1 MFVYSIEY
9 QNSLHSLLKQ
19 IVGSFTIMSDHY
31 QVVGQNNR
39 NALVQSKR
47 VAPYHEDIT
56 RVQPFEPSSISPG
69 QYTKIKLDF
78 KHATDRELILND
90 IRLCFNLDLSARST
104 VGKVYAV
111 RGTDLIRE
119 MVVKINEDIVF
130 KADKRSELSMLWE
143 MNNHK
148 TGGVPSK
155 VNHAFLLNY
164 GNIPSGLGQN
174 LFFKSSDSTFYQD
187 LTGTTYT
194 DATTGP
200 YSETKKVTQTGLE
213 RHDGLPRLIYDD
225 TPSPDYSFRFN
236 ISLNQ
241 LLGPVFHRLHMRRI
255 EYVQIELMFE
265 PWVSSEDTQNFL
277 LFKNPP
283 TNTTYPVHPYSVAK
297 FTNLEIR
304 QYRTTLLDGITGFT
318 LPDNR
323 MLSWLMHRYS
333 RREYTWDFSDSTA
346 TFLDIQLHDWE
357 IRTNI
362 VRVWWMLK
370 PTRGGNATNG
380 FYNLGDQKDGFE
392 NVYGAEVRWKNDVV
406 LDLATTF
413 DVYRHY
419 ILSDNKRYGFEDP
432 FVTFNKLTFPYDRSD
447 MSTVKEM
454 DGQMHSHS
462 WVDDSNIDRKNV
474 VGGLRYEFPIYHV
487 DLNMNVQHSVTGTEL
502 IGGIVNDTS
511 DYVIRIKRPT
521 DKPSFVNSSSRTLWV
536 FLEYQTLVNLS
547 AGSNQFNRGS
557 QQITKQLNPQ

>member
-1 MFVYSIEY
+1 MAGTE
-9 QNSLHSLLKQ
+9 
-19 IVGSFTIMSDHY
+19 HY

-47 VAPYHEDIT
+47 VAPYHEDLT
-56 RVQPFEPSSISPG
+56 KVQPFEPSSISPG

-78 KHATDRELILND
+78 KHAMDREIILND
-90 IRLCFNLDLSARST
+90 IRLNFNVDFSARAS

-119 MVVKINEDIVF
+119 LVVKINEDIVF
-130 KADKRSELSMLWE
+130 KTDKRLELSMLWE

-148 TGGVPSK
+148 TGGTPSK

-164 GNIPSGLGQN
+164 GNIPSGLGHN
-174 LFFKSSDSTFYQD
+174 FFFKSSDNTFYLD
-187 LTGTTYT
+187 LEAGTYS
-194 DATTGP
+194 DPSTGP
-200 YSETKKVTQTGLE
+200 FADTKKVTQVGLE
-213 RHDGLPRLIYDD
+213 RHDNLLRLIYDD
-225 TPSPDYSFRFN
+225 TPNPDYSFKFS

-241 LLGPVFHRLHMRRI
+241 LLGPIFHRLHLRRI
-255 EYVQIELMFE
+255 EYIQLELMFE
-265 PWVSSEDTQNFL
+265 PWVSTTDAQNFL
-277 LFKNPP
+277 LFKKPP
-283 TNTTYPVHPYSVAK
+283 VDGTNTIHPYSVAK
-297 FTNLEIR
+297 FTNLEVR
-304 QYRTTLLDGITGFT
+304 QYRTTLLDGISGFT

-323 MLSWLMHRYS
+323 MLSWLMHRYT
-333 RREYTWDFSDSTA
+333 RREYTWDFSSSGP

-362 VRVWWMLK
+362 VRMWWMLE
-370 PTRGGNATNG
+370 PTRVGSDTNG
-380 FYNLGDQKDGFE
+380 YKCFGDQLL
-392 NVYGAEVRWKNDVV
+392 GAENMYAVEIRWKNDVV
-406 LDLATTF
+406 LDLASTF

-432 FVTFNKLTFPYDRSD
+432 FVTFSKLCAPYQTSD
-447 MSTVKEM
+447 MSVIPNM
-454 DGQMHSHS
+454 DGQKLMHS
-462 WVDDSNIDRKNV
+462 WAEDSDLDRKEI

-487 DLNMNVQHSVTGTEL
+487 DLNMNVQHAVPGTEL

-521 DKPSFVNSSSRTLWV
+521 DKSAFINSTTKTVWV
-536 FLEYQTLVNLS
+536 FLEYQTLVNLA

-557 QQITKQLNPQ
+557 QLITKQLNPQ

>member
-1 MFVYSIEY
+1 MS
-9 QNSLHSLLKQ
+9 
-19 IVGSFTIMSDHY
+19 SDHY

-47 VAPYHEDIT
+47 VAPYHEDLT
-56 RVQPFEPSSISPG
+56 KAQPFEPSSIKPG

-78 KHATDRELILND
+78 KHAMDRELILND
-90 IRLCFNLDLSARST
+90 IRLCFQVDFSARSN

-119 MVVKINEDIVF
+119 LVVKINEDIIF
-130 KADKRSELSMLWE
+130 KSDKRLELSMLWE

-148 TGGVPSK
+148 TGGIPSK

-164 GNIPSGLGQN
+164 GNIPSGLGHN
-174 LFFKSSDSTFYQD
+174 FFFKESDNKFYDKLTVSTD
-187 LTGTTYT
+187 TPPVSTYSNS
-194 DATTGP
+194 TTGP
-200 YSETKKVTQTGLE
+200 FADLKKVTQVGLE
-213 RHDGLPRLIYDD
+213 RHDGLPRLIWDD
-225 TPSPDYSFRFN
+225 VPATDYAFRFS

-265 PWVSSEDTQNFL
+265 PWVSTADTQNFL
-277 LFKNPP
+277 LFKDPP
-283 TNTTYPVHPYSVAK
+283 TGSPAGGSVHPYSVAK

-304 QYRTTLLDGITGFT
+304 QYRTTVLDGINGFT

-333 RREYTWDFSDSTA
+333 KREYSWNFSTQ

-362 VRVWWMLK
+362 VRVWWMLA
-370 PTRGGNATNG
+370 PSRIGTDTNG
-380 FYNLGDQKDGFE
+380 YTCFGDQQDCFE
-392 NVYGAEVRWKNDVV
+392 NMYAVEIKWKNDVV
-406 LDLATTF
+406 LDLADTF

-432 FVTFNKLTFPYDRSD
+432 FVTFSRLTFPYENSD
-447 MSTVKEM
+447 VKTVKDF
-454 DGQMHSHS
+454 DGQHIFHG
-462 WVDDSNIDRKNV
+462 WAEDDLLDRKDV

-487 DLNMNVQHSVTGTEL
+487 DFNMNVQHAVTGTEL

-521 DKPSFVNSSSRTLWV
+521 DKPSFVNTGTRTLWV
-536 FLEYQTLVNLS
+536 FLEYQTLVNLA

-557 QQITKQLNPQ
+557 QLVTKQLNPQ